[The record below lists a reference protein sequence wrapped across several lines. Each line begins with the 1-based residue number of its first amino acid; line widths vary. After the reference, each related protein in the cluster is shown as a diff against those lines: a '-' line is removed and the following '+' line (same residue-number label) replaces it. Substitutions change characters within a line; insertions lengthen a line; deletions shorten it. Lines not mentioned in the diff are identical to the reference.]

1 MRLIQALSEGNPTS
15 DSSAINR
22 SGRRDIRVLNI
33 VGAPALTAYEV
44 DDADPTKSS
53 VSGPLVSSSSADDI
67 EDFLSRGGYNL
78 DPNEWYPG

>member
-22 SGRRDIRVLNI
+22 SGKRDIRVLNV
-33 VGAPALTAYEV
+33 VGAPVLTAYEV

-53 VSGPLVSSSSADDI
+53 VSGPLVSSSSAAEI
-67 EDFLSRGGYNL
+67 EDFLAEHDYN
-78 DPNEWYPG
+78 PNPDEWYPG